1 MYNLESIFSEGYV
14 DSAALRLFLES
25 LIEDQKEL
33 ANLKDN
39 FEKENIKTTVIT
51 SSYDFVSKNNLDFE
65 SANFRSSTIT
75 VNNKDVYCYTVI
87 ELGDYV
93 KNIRQVECF
102 YNVFEMENNN
112 LKSEVMSGK
121 INNAYIRTD
130 DSQGNILIQR
140 NCIEKLRL
148 SSKHVVFL
156 HLKYKTTSLKEN
168 VEVTKNEDYSTFE
181 NLLFTSDL

>member
-33 ANLKDN
+33 SSLKDN
-39 FEKENIKTTVIT
+39 SEKENINTTVIT
-51 SSYDFVSKNNLDFE
+51 NSYDVVLKNNLDFE
-65 SANFRSSTIT
+65 RPNFPLLAIT
-75 VNNKDVYCYTVI
+75 VNDKDVYCYRI
-87 ELGDYV
+87 IQLSDYV

-102 YNVFEMENNN
+102 YYVFETENNS

-130 DSQGNILIQR
+130 GSQRNILIQ
-140 NCIEKLRL
+140 NNFIEKLKL
-148 SSKHVVFL
+148 SNNHVVFL
-156 HLKYKTTSLKEN
+156 NTKYKTTSLKEN
-168 VEVTKNEDYSTFE
+168 VEVTKNEDYSIFE

>member
-14 DSAALRLFLES
+14 DSASLRLFLES

-33 ANLKDN
+33 SNLKDN
-39 FEKENIKTTVIT
+39 FEKENIKTKVIT
-51 SSYDFVSKNNLDFE
+51 SSYDFISKNNLDFE
-65 SANFRSSTIT
+65 NANLIPSTIT
-75 VNNKDVYCYTVI
+75 VNNKNVYCYKII

-102 YNVFEMENNN
+102 YNVFEMENNS
-112 LKSEVMSGK
+112 LKSEVMNGK
-121 INNAYIRTD
+121 INNAYIRAD
-130 DSQGNILIQR
+130 DSQNNILIQS

-156 HLKYKTTSLKEN
+156 HLKYKTTSSKEN

>member
-14 DSAALRLFLES
+14 DSASLRLFLES

-33 ANLKDN
+33 SRLKDN
-39 FEKENIKTTVIT
+39 FEKENIKTTVIA
-51 SSYDFVSKNNLDFE
+51 SNYDFISKNNLDFE
-65 SANFRSSTIT
+65 NANLPSSTIT
-75 VNNKDVYCYTVI
+75 VNNKNVYCYKVA

-102 YNVFEMENNN
+102 YNVFEIENNS

-130 DSQGNILIQR
+130 DSQDNILIQS

-168 VEVTKNEDYSTFE
+168 VEVIKNEDYSTFE

>member
-33 ANLKDN
+33 SSLKDN

-51 SSYDFVSKNNLDFE
+51 NSYDFISKNNLNFE
-65 SANFRSSTIT
+65 SSNLQSSTIT
-75 VNNKDVYCYTVI
+75 VNNKDVYCYRIVQ
-87 ELGDYV
+87 LGDYV

-102 YNVFEMENNN
+102 YNVFEIENNS
-112 LKSEVMSGK
+112 LKSEVISGK

-130 DSQGNILIQR
+130 DSQRNILIQY
-140 NCIEKLRL
+140 NFINKLKL
-148 SSKHVVFL
+148 SNNHVVFL
-156 HLKYKTTSLKEN
+156 NTKYKTTSLKEN
-168 VEVTKNEDYSTFE
+168 VEVTKNEDYSIFE

>member
-1 MYNLESIFSEGYV
+1 MYNLEPIFSEGYV

-33 ANLKDN
+33 SNLKDN
-39 FEKENIKTTVIT
+39 FEKENIKTKVIT
-51 SSYDFVSKNNLDFE
+51 SSYDFISKNNLNVEGF
-65 SANFRSSTIT
+65 NFSSSTIT
-75 VNNKDVYCYTVI
+75 VNNKNVYCYEVI
-87 ELGDYV
+87 ELGDFV

-102 YNVFEMENNN
+102 YNVFEIENNS
-112 LKSEVMSGK
+112 LKSEVISGK

-130 DSQGNILIQR
+130 DSQNKILIQI

>member
-1 MYNLESIFSEGYV
+1 MYNLEPIFSEGYV

-33 ANLKDN
+33 SSLKDN

-51 SSYDFVSKNNLDFE
+51 NSYDFISKNNLDFE
-65 SANFRSSTIT
+65 RPNSTLLAIT
-75 VNNKDVYCYTVI
+75 VNDKDVYCYRI
-87 ELGDYV
+87 IQLGDYV

-102 YNVFEMENNN
+102 YYVFETENNS

-130 DSQGNILIQR
+130 DSQRNILIQ
-140 NCIEKLRL
+140 NNFIEKLKL
-148 SSKHVVFL
+148 SNNHVVFL
-156 HLKYKTTSLKEN
+156 NTKYKTTSLKEN
-168 VEVTKNEDYSTFE
+168 VEVTKNEDYSIFE

>member
-33 ANLKDN
+33 SSLKDN
-39 FEKENIKTTVIT
+39 FEKENINTTVIT
-51 SSYDFVSKNNLDFE
+51 NSYDFILKNNLNFE
-65 SANFRSSTIT
+65 RPAFTSLAIT
-75 VNNKDVYCYTVI
+75 VNDKDVYCYRI
-87 ELGDYV
+87 IQLSDYV

-102 YNVFEMENNN
+102 YYVFETENNS
-112 LKSEVMSGK
+112 LKSEVISGK

-130 DSQGNILIQR
+130 DSQRNILIQ
-140 NCIEKLRL
+140 NNFIEKLKL
-148 SSKHVVFL
+148 SDNHVVFL
-156 HLKYKTTSLKEN
+156 NTKYKTTSLKEN
-168 VEVTKNEDYSTFE
+168 VEVTKNEDYSIFE

>member
-33 ANLKDN
+33 SNLKDN

-51 SSYDFVSKNNLDFE
+51 NSYDFISKNNLYFE
-65 SANFRSSTIT
+65 NADLQSTTIT
-75 VNNKDVYCYTVI
+75 VNNKSVYCYKVI
-87 ELGDYV
+87 ELGDFV

-102 YNVFEMENNN
+102 YNVFEIENNN
-112 LKSEVMSGK
+112 LKSEVTSGK
-121 INNAYIRTD
+121 INNAYIRTND
-130 DSQGNILIQR
+130 LQNNILIQS
-140 NCIEKLRL
+140 NCIEKLKL
-148 SSKHVVFL
+148 SSNHVVFL
-156 HLKYKTTSLKEN
+156 NLKYKTTSLKDN

>member
-33 ANLKDN
+33 SSLKDN
-39 FEKENIKTTVIT
+39 FEKENINTTVIT
-51 SSYDFVSKNNLDFE
+51 NNYDFILKNNLDFE
-65 SANFRSSTIT
+65 RPHSAILDIT
-75 VNNKDVYCYTVI
+75 VNDKDVYCYRI
-87 ELGDYV
+87 IQLGDYV

-102 YNVFEMENNN
+102 YYVFETENNS
-112 LKSEVMSGK
+112 LKSEVISGK

-130 DSQGNILIQR
+130 DSQRNILIQ
-140 NCIEKLRL
+140 NNFIEKLKL
-148 SSKHVVFL
+148 SNNHVVFL
-156 HLKYKTTSLKEN
+156 NTKYKTTSLKEN
-168 VEVTKNEDYSTFE
+168 VEVTKNEDYSIFE